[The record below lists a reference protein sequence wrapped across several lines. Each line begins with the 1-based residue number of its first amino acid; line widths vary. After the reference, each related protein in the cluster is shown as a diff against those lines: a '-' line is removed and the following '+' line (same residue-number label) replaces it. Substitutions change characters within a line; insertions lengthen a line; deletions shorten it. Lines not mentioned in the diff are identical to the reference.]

1 MILSFS
7 ESEEYMIQKI
17 LEVLGNKQ
25 GIDCI
30 YTTDD
35 SILFFEDM
43 QILHNQR
50 KVISKGIEIELTTRE
65 FDILYTLARYHNQV
79 LTVQQIYKAVTGE
92 ESVEDYHSIESSIY
106 SIRKKLGHDVI
117 ETVRGYGYKF
127 SKNDGNR
134 RLYNNIKSP
143 VFMWD
148 CLEKLH
154 KILRKLKKK

>member
-25 GIDCI
+25 RIDCI

-35 SILFFEDM
+35 SVLFFEDM
-43 QILHNQR
+43 QILYNQR

-127 SKNDGNR
+127 SKKGR
-134 RLYNNIKSP
+134 EPEI
-143 VFMWD
+143 V
-148 CLEKLH
+148 
-154 KILRKLKKK
+154 